1 MAIPQILQQLGNMP
15 GNLRQ
20 IKGMMDMVRTAGN
33 PQAML
38 SQMMQQNPQ
47 MKQVM
52 DAVNQYGGDPKKAFY
67 SLCQQKGV
75 DPNEILN
82 MLK

>member
-20 IKGMMDMVRTAGN
+20 IKSMMDMVRTAGN

>member
-1 MAIPQILQQLGNMP
+1 ME
-15 GNLRQ
+15 
-20 IKGMMDMVRTAGN
+20 MVKTAQN

-38 SQMMQQNPQ
+38 NQLATNNPN

-52 DAVNQYGGDPKKAFY
+52 DIVNQYDGDISKAFY
-67 SLCQQKGV
+67 ETAKQKGV